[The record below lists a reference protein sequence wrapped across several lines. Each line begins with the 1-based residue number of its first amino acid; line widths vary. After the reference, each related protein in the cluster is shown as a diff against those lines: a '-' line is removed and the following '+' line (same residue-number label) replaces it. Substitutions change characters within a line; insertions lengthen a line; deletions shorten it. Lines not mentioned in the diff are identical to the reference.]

1 MENLDVLIPILTT
14 LIGSITTLGVIWYK
28 NKLEKQRLEADHTC
42 PIGECISEDT
52 LVIEKLREIL
62 DETHGDR
69 ISIYSF
75 HNGGTFYSGKSM
87 QKMSMTY
94 EECDNGISSVMLD
107 KQDIPVSACI
117 TTLKPLMQNGEF
129 YCVDTKDY
137 PEGLCKYHLRNDGVK
152 STYKYPIIDLY
163 KNAIG
168 ILSVDFVK
176 RKTRL
181 DDEDHDVLK
190 QLASQLPGYL
200 AGH

>member
-87 QKMSMTY
+87 QKMSMRH
-94 EECDNGISSVMLD
+94 M
-107 KQDIPVSACI
+107 
-117 TTLKPLMQNGEF
+117 
-129 YCVDTKDY
+129 
-137 PEGLCKYHLRNDGVK
+137 
-152 STYKYPIIDLY
+152 
-163 KNAIG
+163 KNVTMAF
-168 ILSVDFVK
+168 LV
-176 RKTRL
+176 
-181 DDEDHDVLK
+181 
-190 QLASQLPGYL
+190 
-200 AGH
+200 